1 MKDVKRLSERE
12 WCLWWIITL
21 RARGKKK
28 MLSFRIRS
36 RLNVPPTCSQI
47 MSEYSI
53 HGALGRLRNRPGE
66 TRLSGIFFT
75 LHRETFASLIARKHF
90 DSSRLFP
97 LALFVSLVDAW
108 RDFHISNLP
117 FFFVGEW
124 ALQHYRPL
132 LLLSRAKSYE
142 NFFESSFGELTEFVR
157 DCVPKFS
164 FKPGKRIL
172 I

>member
-36 RLNVPPTCSQI
+36 RLNVPPTSSQI

-108 RDFHISNLP
+108 RDFHISNLL
-117 FFFVGEW
+117 FFVGEW

-132 LLLSRAKSYE
+132 LPLSRAKSYE
-142 NFFESSFGELTEFVR
+142 NFFKSSFGELTKFVR
-157 DCVPKFS
+157 NCVSKFS

>member
-1 MKDVKRLSERE
+1 MMDHHAKSAWQE
-12 WCLWWIITL
+12 
-21 RARGKKK
+21 K

-36 RLNVPPTCSQI
+36 RLNVPPASSQI
-47 MSEYSI
+47 ISEYSI

-75 LHRETFASLIARKHF
+75 LHRGTFASLIARKHF

-132 LLLSRAKSYE
+132 LPLSRAKSYE
-142 NFFESSFGELTEFVR
+142 NFFKSSFGELTKFVR
-157 DCVPKFS
+157 NCVPKFS

>member
-47 MSEYSI
+47 MTEYSI

-75 LHRETFASLIARKHF
+75 LHRGTFASLIARKHF

-117 FFFVGEW
+117 FFCRRMGTSTLSSSASVIESKKLWKFF
-124 ALQHYRPL
+124 QKL
-132 LLLSRAKSYE
+132 LWRVDEIRK
-142 NFFESSFGELTEFVR
+142 ELRSKV
-157 DCVPKFS
+157 
-164 FKPGKRIL
+164 
-172 I
+172 